1 MLEFSQDEYRI
12 GGISAIS
19 LSEKYQTPLYVYD
32 AKKMET
38 QYKQLCSAFSKTRMK
53 VHYACKALTNISVLK
68 FFKFLGAGLDTV
80 SIEEVQLGLL
90 AGFEPSDILFT
101 PNSVALSEINE
112 AVNLGVQV
120 NIDSIS
126 VLEEFGH
133 QWAGK
138 VPVCIR
144 INPHLMAG
152 GNAKISVGHIDSKFG
167 ISLYQMR
174 HVMRIIDAYKMKIV
188 GLHMHTGSDILD
200 VEVFLR
206 GLDILLE
213 TAEDFPDL
221 EYIDMGSGFKVAY
234 KENDITTDIEKLGNQ
249 VSERFNE
256 FCKEYGRELTL
267 VFEPGKYLVS
277 ESGTFLASVSVLKTT
292 PTAVFAGLNSGMN
305 HLIRPMFYDAYHE
318 IANISNPNG
327 VARVYNVVGY
337 ICETDTF
344 GANRKLTE
352 IKENDV
358 LAFQNAGAYSF
369 MMASNYNSRFRPA
382 EVMVYEGKDYLIR
395 KRETFEDITR
405 NQIEMNF
412 DTTSASEKIN
422 QKEIVS

>member
-1 MLEFSQDEYRI
+1 MLEFAQDEYRI
-12 GGISAIS
+12 GGVSALS
-19 LSEKYQTPLYVYD
+19 LSEKYGTPLYVYD

-38 QYKQLCSAFSKTRMK
+38 QYKQLCKAFSKTKMK

-68 FFKFLGAGLDTV
+68 FFKSLGAGLDTV

-101 PNSVALSEINE
+101 PNSVSLNEINE
-112 AVNLGVQV
+112 AVELGVQV

-133 QWAGK
+133 KWGSK
-138 VPVCIR
+138 VPVCVR

-174 HVMRIIDAYKMKIV
+174 HVLRIVEAYKMKIT

-206 GLDILLE
+206 GLDIILE
-213 TAEDFPDL
+213 TAKDFPNL

-234 KENDITTDIEKLGNQ
+234 KENDITTNIEKLGEQ
-249 VSERFNE
+249 VAERFNE

-277 ESGTFLASVSVLKTT
+277 EAGTFLTSVNIIKTT
-292 PTAVFAGLNSGMN
+292 PTAVFVGLNSGMN
-305 HLIRPMFYDAYHE
+305 HLIRPMFYDAYHH
-318 IANISNPNG
+318 IVNISNPTG
-327 VARVYNVVGY
+327 VERVYNVVGY

-344 GANRKLTE
+344 GANRKLSE
-352 IKENDV
+352 VRENDI
-358 LAFQNAGAYSF
+358 LAFQNAGAYAF

-382 EVMVYEGKDYLIR
+382 EVLVYEGKDYLIR

-405 NQIEMNF
+405 NQVEMDF
-412 DTTSASEKIN
+412 VTISVKEEVAS
-422 QKEIVS
+422 

>member
-1 MLEFSQDEYRI
+1 MLEFDQDQYRI
-12 GGISAIS
+12 GGISALS
-19 LSEKYQTPLYVYD
+19 LSEKYGTPLYVYD

-38 QYKQLCSAFSKTRMK
+38 QYKQLCKAFSKTKMK

-68 FFKFLGAGLDTV
+68 FFKSLGAGLDTV

-112 AVNLGVQV
+112 AVSLGVQV

-133 QWAGK
+133 QWGGK

-174 HVMRIIDAYKMKIV
+174 HVLRIVDAYKMNIT

-200 VEVFLR
+200 VEVFLK

-213 TAEDFPDL
+213 TAEEFPNL
-221 EYIDMGSGFKVAY
+221 EYVDLGSGFKVAY
-234 KENDITTDIEKLGNQ
+234 KENDITTDIDKLGEE
-249 VSERFNE
+249 VSVRFNE
-256 FCKEYGRELTL
+256 FCKEYGRDLTL

-277 ESGTFLASVSVLKTT
+277 ESGTFLTSVNILKTT
-292 PTAVFAGLNSGMN
+292 PTAVFVGLNSGMN
-305 HLIRPMFYDAYHE
+305 HLIRPMFYDAYHH
-318 IANISNPNG
+318 IVNVSNPTG

-337 ICETDTF
+337 ICATDTF
-344 GANRKLTE
+344 GANRKLNE
-352 IKENDV
+352 VRENDI
-358 LAFQNAGAYSF
+358 LAFQNAGAYAF

-382 EVMVYEGKDYLIR
+382 EVLVYEGKDYLIR
-395 KRETFEDITR
+395 ERETFEDITR
-405 NQIEMNF
+405 NQIILDFETVSLK
-412 DTTSASEKIN
+412 DKEEITS
-422 QKEIVS
+422 

>member
-1 MLEFSQDEYRI
+1 M
-12 GGISAIS
+12 
-19 LSEKYQTPLYVYD
+19 
-32 AKKMET
+32 
-38 QYKQLCSAFSKTRMK
+38 
-53 VHYACKALTNISVLK
+53 
-68 FFKFLGAGLDTV
+68 
-80 SIEEVQLGLL
+80 

-112 AVNLGVQV
+112 AVSLGVQV

-133 QWAGK
+133 QWGGK

-174 HVMRIIDAYKMKIV
+174 HVLRIVDAYKMNIT

-200 VEVFLR
+200 VEVFLK

-213 TAEDFPDL
+213 TAEEFPNL
-221 EYIDMGSGFKVAY
+221 EYVDLGSGFKVAY
-234 KENDITTDIEKLGNQ
+234 KENDITTDIDKLGEE
-249 VSERFNE
+249 VSVRFNE
-256 FCKEYGRELTL
+256 FCKEYGRDLTL

-277 ESGTFLASVSVLKTT
+277 ESGTFLTSVNILKTT
-292 PTAVFAGLNSGMN
+292 PTAVFVGLNSGMN
-305 HLIRPMFYDAYHE
+305 HLIRPMFYDAYHH
-318 IANISNPNG
+318 IVNVSNPTG

-344 GANRKLTE
+344 GANRKLNE
-352 IKENDV
+352 VRENDI
-358 LAFQNAGAYSF
+358 LAFQNAGAYAF

-382 EVMVYEGKDYLIR
+382 EVLVYEGKDYLIR
-395 KRETFEDITR
+395 ERETFEDITR
-405 NQIEMNF
+405 NQIILDFETVSLK
-412 DTTSASEKIN
+412 DKEEITS
-422 QKEIVS
+422 

>member
-1 MLEFSQDEYRI
+1 MLEFAQDEYRI
-12 GGISAIS
+12 GGVSALS
-19 LSEKYQTPLYVYD
+19 LSEKYGTPLYVYD
-32 AKKMET
+32 AKKMEK
-38 QYKQLCSAFSKTRMK
+38 QYKQLCKAFSKTKMK

-68 FFKFLGAGLDTV
+68 FFKSLGAGLDTV

-101 PNSVALSEINE
+101 PNSVSLQEINE
-112 AVNLGVQV
+112 AVELGVQV

-133 QWAGK
+133 KWGGK
-138 VPVCIR
+138 IPVCIR

-174 HVMRIIDAYKMKIV
+174 HVLRIVDAYKMKIT

-234 KENDITTDIEKLGNQ
+234 KENDITTNIEKLGEQ
-249 VSERFNE
+249 VSERFNQ
-256 FCKEYGRELTL
+256 FCTEYGRELTL
-267 VFEPGKYLVS
+267 VFEPGKFLVS
-277 ESGTFLASVSVLKTT
+277 EAGTFLASVNVIKTT
-292 PTAVFAGLNSGMN
+292 PTAVFVGLNSGMN
-305 HLIRPMFYDAYHE
+305 HLIRPMFYDAYHH
-318 IANISNPNG
+318 IVNISNPTG
-327 VARVYNVVGY
+327 ISRVYNVVGY

-344 GANRKLTE
+344 GANRKLSE
-352 IKENDV
+352 VRENDV
-358 LAFQNAGAYSF
+358 LAFKNAGAYSF
-369 MMASNYNSRFRPA
+369 MMSSNYNSRFRPA
-382 EVMVYEGKDYLIR
+382 EVLIYEGKDYLIR
-395 KRETFEDITR
+395 KRETLEDITK
-405 NQIEMNF
+405 NQIEMDFKNI
-412 DTTSASEKIN
+412 SIE
-422 QKEIVS
+422 QEIIS

>member
-1 MLEFSQDEYRI
+1 MLELAQDEYRI
-12 GGISAIS
+12 GGISALT

-38 QYKQLCSAFSKTRMK
+38 QYKQLCKAFSKTNMK

-68 FFKFLGAGLDTV
+68 FFKSLGAGLDTV

-90 AGFEPSDILFT
+90 AGFEPADILFT
-101 PNSVALSEINE
+101 PNSVPLSEINE
-112 AVNLGVQV
+112 AVKLGVQV
-120 NIDSIS
+120 NIDSITI
-126 VLEEFGH
+126 LEEFGH
-133 QWAGK
+133 QWGGK
-138 VPVCIR
+138 IPVCIR

-167 ISLYQMR
+167 ISLYQLR
-174 HVMRIIDAYKMKIV
+174 HVMRIIDAYRMKIT

-234 KENDITTDIEKLGNQ
+234 KENDITTDIDKLGEQ

-256 FCKEYGRELTL
+256 FCKQYGKDLTL

-305 HLIRPMFYDAYHE
+305 HLIRPMFYDAYHH
-318 IANISNPNG
+318 ITNISNPNG
-327 VARVYNVVGY
+327 VARIYNVVGY

-344 GANRKLTE
+344 GANRKLSE
-352 IKENDV
+352 VKENDI

-369 MMASNYNSRFRPA
+369 MMSSNYNSRFRPA
-382 EVMVYEGKDYLIR
+382 EVLVYEGKDYLIR
-395 KRETFEDITR
+395 QRETFEDITR
-405 NQIEMNF
+405 NQIMIDFETIAVQNKV
-412 DTTSASEKIN
+412 DI
-422 QKEIVS
+422 KEVVS

>member
-1 MLEFSQDEYRI
+1 MLEFAQDEYRV
-12 GGISAIS
+12 GGVSALS
-19 LSEKYQTPLYVYD
+19 LSEKYGTPLYVYD
-32 AKKMET
+32 AKKMEK
-38 QYKQLCSAFSKTRMK
+38 QYKQLCKAFSKTKMK

-68 FFKFLGAGLDTV
+68 FFKSLGAGLDTV

-101 PNSVALSEINE
+101 PNSVSLQEINE
-112 AVNLGVQV
+112 AVGLGVQV

-133 QWAGK
+133 KWGNK
-138 VPVCIR
+138 VPVCVR

-174 HVMRIIDAYKMKIV
+174 HVLRIVDAYKMKIT

-200 VEVFLR
+200 VGVFLR

-234 KENDITTDIEKLGNQ
+234 KENDIITNIEKLGDQ
-249 VSERFNE
+249 VSERFNQ
-256 FCKEYGRELTL
+256 FCKEYGKELTL
-267 VFEPGKYLVS
+267 VFEPGKFLVS
-277 ESGTFLASVSVLKTT
+277 EAGTFLASVNVIKTT
-292 PTAVFAGLNSGMN
+292 PTAVFVGLNSGMN
-305 HLIRPMFYDAYHE
+305 HLIRPMFYDAYHH
-318 IANISNPNG
+318 IINISNPTG
-327 VARVYNVVGY
+327 VERVYNVVGY

-344 GANRKLTE
+344 GSNRKLAE
-352 IKENDV
+352 VRENDV

-382 EVMVYEGKDYLIR
+382 EVLIYEGKDYLIR
-395 KRETFEDITR
+395 KRETFEDITK
-405 NQIEMNF
+405 NQIEMDFENIF
-412 DTTSASEKIN
+412 IQEEVIS
-422 QKEIVS
+422 

>member
-1 MLEFSQDEYRI
+1 MLEFDQDGYCI
-12 GGISAIS
+12 GGISALS
-19 LSEKYQTPLYVYD
+19 LSEKYGTPLYVYD

-38 QYKQLCSAFSKTRMK
+38 QYKQLCKAFSKTKMK

-68 FFKFLGAGLDTV
+68 FFKSLGAGLDTV

-133 QWAGK
+133 QWGGK
-138 VPVCIR
+138 VPVCVR

-174 HVMRIIDAYKMKIV
+174 HVQRIVEAYKMKIT

-234 KENDITTDIEKLGNQ
+234 KENDITTDIDALGEQ

-256 FCKEYGRELTL
+256 FCASYGRDLTL

-305 HLIRPMFYDAYHE
+305 HLIRPMFYEAYHH
-318 IANISNPNG
+318 ITNISNPTG
-327 VARVYNVVGY
+327 VARIYNVVGY

-344 GANRKLTE
+344 GANRKLSE
-352 IKENDV
+352 VRENDV

-369 MMASNYNSRFRPA
+369 MMSSNYNSRFRPA
-382 EVMVYEGKDYLIR
+382 EVLVYEGKDYLIR

-405 NQIEMNF
+405 NQVEMDFSTISVAN
-412 DTTSASEKIN
+412 KN
-422 QKEIVS
+422 KEEVIS